1 MEFTTTEKG
10 RRKLIKDGYMYVFKK
25 QLANDNSSWECV
37 LRRKES
43 QCRATVKL
51 SPTDEF
57 IEQNNEHTHAPSATE
72 VEVTKVLTSIKRKA
86 ETTDETSQQILGR
99 ELALISE
106 DAAANLSAVST
117 IRRGIRKVRENQN
130 VISNPKNRDEIPVL
144 PLEYQQTANGEQF
157 LIYDRGC

>member
-57 IEQNNEHTHAPSATE
+57 IEENNEHTHAPSATE
-72 VEVTKVLTSIKRKA
+72 VEVTKVLMSIKRKA
-86 ETTDETSQQILGR
+86 ETTGETTQQILGR

-106 DAAANLSAVST
+106 DAAT
-117 IRRGIRKVRENQN
+117 
-130 VISNPKNRDEIPVL
+130 
-144 PLEYQQTANGEQF
+144 QTFN
-157 LIYDRGC
+157 I